1 MSTILW
7 GILLGTFASCTMNL
21 GKAMQKHGLEAFE
34 YKKKIEGKKRAK
46 KGVLWGLGAAEPG
59 IRWVLFKMLALSF
72 IGAKASEYSSMA
84 GIGLV
89 VLLIYSYKLLKEPI
103 GKPEIAGSSLI
114 MVGSVMFIISSLF
127 QGESDPVDKIYWSGF
142 TASFITIG
150 ILFATSILFTLKTK
164 KMWGI
169 IWGIIAGSC
178 AGIDNVITSM
188 GKIGNPEELGMAG
201 ALVNAFTYI
210 AIPFAIGA
218 FLLTNVGYSR
228 GKAITVVPAY
238 NSFYMIVPILLDLT
252 IFGIVPLPFQ
262 IVGLALSVVGVILVT
277 GFKKRPVRSDIK
289 LLGTNE
295 EALTGEIPS
304 GHE

>member
-1 MSTILW
+1 MNTIIW
-7 GILLGTFASCTMNL
+7 GILLGTMASCTMNL
-21 GKAMQKHGLEAFE
+21 GKAMQKHGLEVFE
-34 YKKKIEGKKRAK
+34 YKKKIEGAKRAK
-46 KGVLWGLGAAEPG
+46 KGVLWGFGAAEPG

-89 VLLIYSYKLLKEPI
+89 ILLIYSSKILKEVV
-103 GKPEIAGSSLI
+103 GKPEIIGSCLIIAGSI
-114 MVGSVMFIISSLF
+114 MFVISSLL
-127 QGESDPVDKIYWSGF
+127 QGEPKPVEMISWPG
-142 TASFITIG
+142 
-150 ILFATSILFTLKTK
+150 FATSFILMGIILGTAFIFTMKTK
-164 KMWGI
+164 KFWGV

-201 ALVNAFTYI
+201 ALANAFTYI

-238 NSFYMIVPILLDLT
+238 NSFYMIIPIILDLT
-252 IFGIVPLPFQ
+252 IFGFVPLPFQ
-262 IVGLALSVVGVILVT
+262 IAGLALSVIGVVLVT
-277 GFKKRPVRSDIK
+277 AFKKELPKKEPILEEPVEK
-289 LLGTNE
+289 TE
-295 EALTGEIPS
+295 
-304 GHE
+304 